1 MVNLSASVG
10 DWIAM
15 NFLMWERV
23 LGTSFSSSG
32 FSFTMEKAVSRPAGW
47 ELVLLKVWN
56 FSNNF
61 HNFLVRFG

>member
-23 LGTSFSSSG
+23 LVTSFFSSG
-32 FSFTMEKAVSRPAGW
+32 FSFTMEKAVSPPRGLGTCTS
-47 ELVLLKVWN
+47 ESVEFFK
-56 FSNNF
+56 
-61 HNFLVRFG
+61 